1 MQLDT
6 THQHQIAIWDK
17 VRNRSRRATTSKN
30 FSRKARQLL
39 EQHGKR
45 NELLI
50 SSISIFEIVTLER
63 CGRLRFRI
71 SASAWL
77 DQVMRQLP
85 EYRVEPLTDDIAER
99 AGQFGDV
106 FPGDPADRLIAA
118 TALVRGVPLMTHDQ
132 KLQGIEHLTTLW

>member
-1 MQLDT
+1 MIVLDT
-6 THQHQIAIWDK
+6 HVLVWWVAGET
-17 VRNRSRRATTSKN
+17 KN
-30 FSRKARQLL
+30 LSRKARQVL

-63 CGRLRFRI
+63 RGRLRFTV
-71 SASAWL
+71 SASEWL
-77 DQVMRQLP
+77 GQVRRLP
-85 EYRVEPLTDDIAER
+85 EFRIEPLTDDIAER

-118 TALVRGVPLMTHDQ
+118 TALVRGIPLVTHDER
-132 KLQGIEHLTTLW
+132 LQGIEHLKTVW